1 MKKNVAVITL
11 VFSVLEP
18 IAPISDG
25 PVEGWKKLFDI
36 NVFSIITLVQ
46 LALPSLRKSK
56 GSVII
61 VSSGAALK
69 GYKGWGAYGA

>member
-1 MKKNVAVITL
+1 M

-25 PVEGWKKLFDI
+25 PVEDWKRLFDI
-36 NVFSIITLVQ
+36 NVFSIITLAQ

-56 GSVII
+56 GSIII